1 MALRSNDYLYSQMRK
16 RPCPYWKVMNG
27 KELIDKCD
35 DKVDDVELQISELK
49 EALDSVEG
57 VYKVVL
63 STRPFSEKNEGG
75 DVKNTT
81 FTHHVKC
88 NGYSINDNVM
98 ENNVPDYSHLEN
110 MYEKLLGMQNMIAE
124 KNIELAKKEAEIKN
138 EAVINELKKQI
149 VDLRS
154 ALEEEDEEEDET
166 DNITEMIKPYIPMI
180 AGMFG
185 MKGNAPMGMA
195 GTENETEIKVENTEK
210 TPEQVMQNKKCA
222 KACIE
227 LLQIDKTAGDNL
239 MMLAEF
245 AKISPDS
252 YFSFIPMLKGQLEF
266 LKGK

>member
-49 EALDSVEG
+49 EALDSVDG

-88 NGYSINDNVM
+88 SGYAVNDNVM
-98 ENNVPDYSHLEN
+98 ENHVPDFSYMEN
-110 MYEKLLGMQNMIAE
+110 MYEKLLGMQNMMAE
-124 KNIELAKKEAEIKN
+124 KTIELAKREAEIKN
-138 EAVINELKKQI
+138 EQQINELKRQI
-149 VDLRS
+149 ADLKS
-154 ALEEEDEEEDET
+154 ALEEEEEEEET
-166 DNITEMIKPYIPMI
+166 DNITEMIKPYIPML

-185 MKGNAPMGMA
+185 MKGATTPMGMA

-210 TPEQVMQNKKCA
+210 TPQQVMQNKKCA

-227 LLQIDKTAGDNL
+227 LLSIDKNAGDNL